1 MFVVL
6 LSFIKKEVLESSS
19 ILLIYYLRGITY
31 ILFRRVFYLGF
42 FF

>member
-1 MFVVL
+1 MLVVL
-6 LSFIKKEVLESSS
+6 FSFIKKEVLESSS

-31 ILFRRVFYLGF
+31 ILFHRIFYFGF